1 VVVITLDDEN
11 AGALFQS
18 WVQLG
23 GVCDSCGTWFQATDV
38 IDQWLI
44 TGEAQGAA
52 TNGHTRDYRLERQAM
67 LKDDRVGSPMGIVR
81 DKGKD

>member
-1 VVVITLDDEN
+1 MRITLD
-11 AGALFQS
+11 AACSTTLFQS
-18 WVQLG
+18 WKQSG
-23 GVCDSCGTWFQATDV
+23 GVCSDCGTWFQATDV

-52 TNGHTRDYRLERQAM
+52 PNGQTRDYRLERQAM